1 MDMNLYIHSIEVE
14 LNGLEKC
21 MNNSHEEKEDNI
33 IYGLHIKV
41 ENDKNDKKNEIGN
54 EKIYETPWYICIKN
68 GVNEM
73 CMMSYEMN
81 ISHAFNILDSNET
94 QILLLYILRK
104 DMKTEK
110 VEYIH
115 RHELNIKDKKY
126 YDKNN
131 CIYFENNTIKGKI
144 KLYLKNGI
152 IYNHL
157 LDKIKSDEYY
167 KDILLKRVIQD
178 KNEEQLKNEKMDQ
191 ENKNS
196 VENFMEKPSQDDN
209 DFSRNKNITN
219 DFNEILNARKT
230 LYWVYLDDDN
240 NEQGPFNSQTIF
252 NWILNEY
259 FEDNTLIRLHDKK
272 KFYKLYEIIDCIEKN
287 VLLNTQNEDV
297 SNKDADE
304 KIVENVKDGDY
315 ENECEK
321 IDEDCSKKNQKNEY
335 VEEKEGSIEDG
346 NAVKIKEN
354 DIGGKCINDEKKEE
368 NNDKN
373 KKNVKK
379 KNKQVKV
386 LKRELKKIKEE
397 MVKLKEN
404 NSNEMLKNEKICEKG
419 KTIIRQ
425 NNDIIKNEY
434 ENKENNKKNGD
445 YNEILNN
452 FNDENKNSDIQTIV
466 QNLLNNTN
474 YNNYEK
480 DYDKNDHFE
489 KYLKEYEKSTN
500 NVYKKNYE
508 NIEKSFNDYNIQ
520 DYYEKKKGI
529 EIVMSS
535 INQAQECIL
544 NIRKKKVY
552 SYLNRIINLTIR
564 DQSIYINND
573 ETNLDYSEYLDF
585 ENNPQNFNIQS
596 NTNYVKC
603 LDKYKPTMITQN
615 DNENCIL
622 KYSGK
627 NSGTNFYI
635 KSINKF
641 EDHSIVDSKNSKSK
655 IGNYEFKSKNYID
668 ELNGNKKN
676 KSNKS
681 KVEET
686 TTICFNISGKNSD
699 VKYSYNVSYNELLK
713 NILFIQSNIKKW
725 LKKRQKWKMY
735 NLNKSVNES
744 LNKIKNVNNSIHNDI
759 YHKKMDYEQSNS
771 KIDKNKIKNC
781 LLFNN
786 YWNKNSHCEFKT
798 AIDTY
803 KPYYNISDQKE
814 QGENNKIDQD
824 INSKVYSILQKEN
837 IIPNEFINI
846 DNIQNSNKKEED
858 SRFCKLRN
866 ADYIF
871 KKIQDMNKYYTTE
884 TGNSYNKNLNVPLN
898 KHENKKHEKEEQN
911 TSLKREHTEMA
922 NEIYN
927 IKSDNVNIDSN
938 QTNINKSMNFLKFS
952 DVLNKYKNY
961 HINQNNMDENVDNFK
976 NYKSFVNNLNK
987 YNYTKDKEDINIV
1000 DKMDKLFKRA
1010 A

>member
-14 LNGLEKC
+14 LNELEKYT
-21 MNNSHEEKEDNI
+21 NNVHEEKEDNI

-41 ENDKNDKKNEIGN
+41 ENDQKKEIGN
-54 EKIYETPWYICIKN
+54 EKIYETPWYICIKH
-68 GVNEM
+68 GLNEM

-81 ISHAFNILDSNET
+81 ISHAFNILDCNET
-94 QILLLYILRK
+94 QTLILYILRK
-104 DMKTEK
+104 DMKTDK

-115 RHELNIKDKKY
+115 RHELNIKDKNY

-157 LDKIKSDEYY
+157 LNKIKSDEYY
-167 KDILLKRVIQD
+167 KDIILKKEMQD
-178 KNEEQLKNEKMDQ
+178 KNEGELKD
-191 ENKNS
+191 ENCS
-196 VENFMEKPSQDDN
+196 ENFMEKPSQDDN

-272 KFYKLYEIIDCIEKN
+272 KFYNLYEIIDCIEKN
-287 VLLNTQNEDV
+287 VLLNTQNGGV
-297 SNKDADE
+297 SNKDVDE
-304 KIVENVKDGDY
+304 QIVENVKDDDY
-315 ENECEK
+315 EKDCEQV
-321 IDEDCSKKNQKNEY
+321 DENCSKKSPKNEY
-335 VEEKEGSIEDG
+335 IEEKERCIEDC
-346 NAVKIKEN
+346 NDMQIKEN
-354 DIGGKCINDEKKEE
+354 NNGAKCINDEKKED

-373 KKNVKK
+373 KKSVKK
-379 KNKQVKV
+379 KSKQVKV

-397 MVKLKEN
+397 MIKLKKNNLNEKYTMEN
-404 NSNEMLKNEKICEKG
+404 YDENKKKEKNKSYEMLKNEKIYEKG
-419 KTIIRQ
+419 KMIFRQ
-425 NNDIIKNEY
+425 NNDIVKNEY
-434 ENKENNKKNGD
+434 ENKENNKKNDD
-445 YNEILNN
+445 Y
-452 FNDENKNSDIQTIV
+452 NDENENSDIQTMV
-466 QNLLNNTN
+466 QSLLNNTN

-480 DYDKNDHFE
+480 DCDKNDNFE
-489 KYLKEYEKSTN
+489 KYLKEYEKSSN
-500 NVYKKNYE
+500 NFYKKNVE
-508 NIEKSFNDYNIQ
+508 NIEKPFNDYNIQ

-573 ETNLDYSEYLDF
+573 ETKLNYSEYLNF

-596 NTNYVKC
+596 NANYVKC

-615 DNENCIL
+615 NNENENCIL
-622 KYSGK
+622 RYSGK
-627 NSGTNFYI
+627 NHGTNFYI

-641 EDHSIVDSKNSKSK
+641 EDHSIGNSKNCMSK
-655 IGNYEFKSKNYID
+655 IGNIGFKSKDNID
-668 ELNGNKKN
+668 EINGNKKN

-686 TTICFNISGKNSD
+686 TTMCFNISGNNSD
-699 VKYSYNVSYNELLK
+699 VKYSYNMSYGELLK
-713 NILFIQSNIKKW
+713 KILFIQSNIKNW
-725 LKKRQKWKMY
+725 LKKRKEWKMY
-735 NLNKSVNES
+735 NLNKYVNEN
-744 LNKIKNVNNSIHNDI
+744 LDKIKNVNNSIHNDI
-759 YHKKMDYEQSNS
+759 YHKKMNYEQHNV

-781 LLFNN
+781 LIFNN
-786 YWNKNSHCEFKT
+786 YRNKNSHCEFKT

-803 KPYYNISDQKE
+803 KPYYNVSDRKK
-814 QGENNKIDQD
+814 QGKNNKIDHE

-846 DNIQNSNKKEED
+846 DNIRSSNKKEED

-871 KKIQDMNKYYTTE
+871 KKIQDINKYYITE
-884 TGNSYNKNLNVPLN
+884 TSNSYNENINSPLN
-898 KHENKKHEKEEQN
+898 KYENKRQEKEEQK
-911 TSLKREHTEMA
+911 TFLKREHDETV
-922 NEIYN
+922 NEVYN

-938 QTNINKSMNFLKFS
+938 QTNINKSMDLLKFS

-961 HINQNNMDENVDNFK
+961 YINGNHMNENIDNFK
-976 NYKSFVNNLNK
+976 NYKNFVNNLNK
-987 YNYTKDKEDINIV
+987 YNYTKDRENIDIG
-1000 DKMDKLFKRA
+1000 
-1010 A
+1010 

>member
-21 MNNSHEEKEDNI
+21 MNNAHEEKEDNI

-94 QILLLYILRK
+94 QVLLLYILRK

-167 KDILLKRVIQD
+167 KDILLKRGIQD
-178 KNEEQLKNEKMDQ
+178 KNEEQLKNEKLDQ

-219 DFNEILNARKT
+219 DFNEILNARKK

-240 NEQGPFNSQTIF
+240 NEQGPFNSHTIF

-315 ENECEK
+315 ENDCEK
-321 IDEDCSKKNQKNEY
+321 VDEDCSKKNQKNEY
-335 VEEKEGSIEDG
+335 VKEKERSIEDC

-354 DIGGKCINDEKKEE
+354 DIGGKCINDKKEE
-368 NNDKN
+368 DNNDKN

-379 KNKQVKV
+379 KKKQVKV

-404 NSNEMLKNEKICEKG
+404 NSNEMLKNEKICEKE
-419 KTIIRQ
+419 KTIFRQ
-425 NNDIIKNEY
+425 NNDIIKNGY
-434 ENKENNKKNGD
+434 ENKENNKKNEN
-445 YNEILNN
+445 YNQILNN

-480 DYDKNDHFE
+480 NYDKNDHFE

-500 NVYKKNYE
+500 NVYKKNSE

-585 ENNPQNFNIQS
+585 ENNPQNFNIHS
-596 NTNYVKC
+596 NANYVKC

-627 NSGTNFYI
+627 NNEPNFYI

-641 EDHSIVDSKNSKSK
+641 EDHSIVDSKNCKSK
-655 IGNYEFKSKNYID
+655 IGNSEFKSKNYID
-668 ELNGNKKN
+668 EINENKK
-676 KSNKS
+676 NKS

-713 NILFIQSNIKKW
+713 KILFIQSNIKKW

-759 YHKKMDYEQSNS
+759 YHKKIDYEQYNG

-786 YWNKNSHCEFKT
+786 YWNKNSNCEFKT

-814 QGENNKIDQD
+814 QGGNNKIDQD

-846 DNIQNSNKKEED
+846 DNIRNSNKKEED

-871 KKIQDMNKYYTTE
+871 KKIQDMNKYYITE
-884 TGNSYNKNLNVPLN
+884 TGNSYNKNLNVSLN
-898 KHENKKHEKEEQN
+898 KYENKKHEKEQQN
-911 TSLKREHTEMA
+911 TSLKREHTETDS
-922 NEIYN
+922 EIYN

-938 QTNINKSMNFLKFS
+938 QTNINKNMNFLKFS

-961 HINQNNMDENVDNFK
+961 HINQNNMDENIDNFK

-1000 DKMDKLFKRA
+1000 GEMDKLLKRA